1 MKVMI
6 TGAAGLIGRYLSE
19 RLKYDFEVLA
29 LNHRALDITDR
40 EAVFERVAVAKPAM
54 VINCAVIPVDDCERD
69 PMKAHAVNVEGPRN
83 LAEAATEF
91 LTEFVHFSSNYVF
104 GGHQLGRTPYTI
116 NDIPDPV
123 NTYGETKA
131 AGEAAVGKACAR
143 SYVIRT
149 SWVYG
154 QGKENFFSSVQDA
167 LGASRRI
174 RAISDVWANTTFV
187 KDLVGR
193 VLEILVR
200 RRFGTYHVVNTG
212 VCSYYDFAL
221 EAGRLVG
228 LSRRQLKTLI
238 EVVTE
243 EKMQRVAERPRYT
256 PMRCLRSEEIGL
268 PPMRH
273 WHAALAEYVR
283 S

>member
-6 TGAAGLIGRYLSE
+6 TGAAGLIGGHLAE
-19 RLKYDFEVLA
+19 RLEQDFEVLA

-40 EAVFERVAVAKPAM
+40 EAVFERIAVVKPAL

-69 PMKAHAVNVEGPRN
+69 PMKALAVNVEGPRN
-83 LAEAATEF
+83 LADAATEF

-104 GGHQLGRTPYTI
+104 GGHQLNRLPYTV
-116 NDIPDPV
+116 NDVPDAV

-131 AGEAAVGKACAR
+131 AGEAAVRKACAR
-143 SYVIRT
+143 SYIIRT

-154 QGKENFFSSVQDA
+154 RGKENFFSLAHDA
-167 LGASRRI
+167 LGARRRI
-174 RAISDVWANTTFV
+174 RAINDVWANTTFT

-200 RRFGTYHVVNTG
+200 RRYGTYHVVNTG
-212 VCSYYDFAL
+212 VCSYYDFAV
-221 EAGRLVG
+221 EAGRLAG
-228 LSRRQLKTLI
+228 LSQRELQTLI

-243 EKMQRVAERPRYT
+243 QEMQRIAERPRYT
-256 PMRCLRSEEIGL
+256 PMRCVRSEEIGL
-268 PPMRH
+268 PPLRH
-273 WHAALAEYVR
+273 WRAALAEYVR